1 MSNPSSVSGSRCLTC
16 AYWKRNKR
24 DGVVGLCANPPESD
38 GSLPEYRFQY
48 EGCKQYEFG
57 TNRPPHRDR
66 AHVTGICADL
76 RNARIAMGLKQS
88 DAASWLRVNESCIS
102 LWERGK
108 TKPTMDN
115 IKRINKFIEMV
126 NLPLFTE

>member
-1 MSNPSSVSGSRCLTC
+1 MSDPSPACLTC
-16 AYWKRNKR
+16 AHWKKNNR
-24 DGVVGLCANPPESD
+24 DGVVGLCTNPPESFHN
-38 GSLPEYRFQY
+38 LPEYRFQY
-48 EGCKQYEFG
+48 EGCQRYEFG
-57 TNRPPHRDR
+57 TNRTPYRDR

-88 DAASWLRVNESCIS
+88 DAASWLRVNENYIS

-108 TKPTMDN
+108 AKPTPEN
-115 IKRINKFIEMV
+115 VKRITKFIALV

>member
-1 MSNPSSVSGSRCLTC
+1 MTPPHCLTC
-16 AYWKRNKR
+16 AHWERNKK
-24 DGVVGLCANPPESD
+24 DSVVGLCTTPPESD
-38 GSLPEYRFQY
+38 GALPEYRFQY

-57 TNRPPHRDR
+57 CDRPKHNDISRP
-66 AHVTGICADL
+66 TGICADL

-88 DAASWLRVNESCIS
+88 EAALWLRVDESCIS

-108 TKPTMDN
+108 MKPTMDN